1 MVVDPLLA
9 LIDLLFDTFEK
20 HGLVSVCDIMQAVK
34 MDELGV
40 AEFRWSRP
48 LRNELGHVFLH
59 LFELGHLYQDLVH
72 LVVREAFEELRAE
85 SLVKLLFRHA
95 VLVQIL
101 QVLDPVLL
109 ILKIGDHGI
118 VDAVC
123 ALGPGIFQQSFSVEV
138 HLRLT
143 ATLSR
148 LSIGDQVDTLQI
160 DSRVVITDSS
170 RINITI
176 ALERPWSLRLNGSM
190 DLMRGSSSM
199 WRSLLADGR
208 GEALDLDVAIGVY
221 LVYHRLLVELFLG
234 GRIVTASLPH
244 LVGGSCSRHRVCT
257 LIAQAALGGQRQ
269 VLCACPMPGLHTL
282 KEQPLHL
289 ISCCLVH
296 SLKVVVFGRSK
307 HLIHCDRFVLLAF
320 Q

>member
-1 MVVDPLLA
+1 MVNKIVVDIRLIHMVVDPLLA
-9 LIDLLFDTFEK
+9 LIYLLFDTFEK
-20 HGLVSVCDIMQAVK
+20 HGFVSVCDIMQAVK

-40 AEFRWSRP
+40 AELRWSRP
-48 LRNELGHVFLH
+48 LGNELGHVFLH
-59 LFELGHLYQDLVH
+59 LFELGHLDQDLVH
-72 LVVREAFEELRAE
+72 LVVREAFEELRAVG
-85 SLVKLLFRHA
+85 LVKLLFRHA

-109 ILKIGDHGI
+109 VLKVGDHSI
-118 VDAVC
+118 VDAVR

-143 ATLSR
+143 TTLSR
-148 LSIGDQVDTLQI
+148 LRIGDQVYTLQI
-160 DSRVVITDSS
+160 DSRVVIADS

-176 ALERPWSLRLNGSM
+176 ALERPWSLRLNCSM

-234 GRIVTASLPH
+234 GRIVVAASLPH
-244 LVGGSCSRHRVCT
+244 LVGGSSSRHRVCT

-269 VLCACPMPGLHTL
+269 V
-282 KEQPLHL
+282 
-289 ISCCLVH
+289 
-296 SLKVVVFGRSK
+296 
-307 HLIHCDRFVLLAF
+307 
-320 Q
+320 

>member
-40 AEFRWSRP
+40 AELRWSRP
-48 LRNELGHVFLH
+48 LRNELSHVFLH

-72 LVVREAFEELRAE
+72 FVVRETFEELRAVG
-85 SLVKLLFRHA
+85 LVKLLLGHA

-101 QVLDPVLL
+101 QVLDPILL
-109 ILKIGDHGI
+109 FLKIGDHGI
-118 VDAVC
+118 VDAVR
-123 ALGPGIFQQSFSVEV
+123 ALGPGIFQQSFSIEV

-160 DSRVVITDSS
+160 DCRVVKTDS

-176 ALERPWSLRLNGSM
+176 ALVRPWSLRLNSSM

-208 GEALDLDVAIGVY
+208 GEPLDLDVAIGVD
-221 LVYHRLLVELFLG
+221 LVYHRLLVQLLLG
-234 GRIVTASLPH
+234 CGIVVAASLPH
-244 LVGGSCSRHRVCT
+244 LVGASCS
-257 LIAQAALGGQRQ
+257 
-269 VLCACPMPGLHTL
+269 
-282 KEQPLHL
+282 
-289 ISCCLVH
+289 
-296 SLKVVVFGRSK
+296 
-307 HLIHCDRFVLLAF
+307 
-320 Q
+320 